1 MTPDQSMPLTIAK
14 GNYDEARG
22 EVSEAS
28 LRLEAARK
36 RRREAR
42 RALDVVMA
50 RAQQDGMTWAQIGAA
65 MGLSAQGASQ
75 MFKRYERGAD
85 E

>member
-1 MTPDQSMPLTIAK
+1 MPLTIAK